1 MQKLLIFPWLNED
14 FAPTNPVMYSLLQM
28 KLYFSS
34 SPLFPPILKF
44 VVAAWLDTAEVLAEL
59 QLLLMQGSQL
69 ITLVPLWRL
78 LTLEV
83 DPRIVTQSSLFFLLE
98 GSVSFLLS

>member
-1 MQKLLIFPWLNED
+1 
-14 FAPTNPVMYSLLQM
+14 M

-59 QLLLMQGSQL
+59 QLLLMQGNQL
-69 ITLVPLWRL
+69 ITLLPLWRL

>member
-1 MQKLLIFPWLNED
+1 
-14 FAPTNPVMYSLLQM
+14 M

-34 SPLFPPILKF
+34 SPLFPPILEF

-59 QLLLMQGSQL
+59 QLLLMQGNQL

>member
-1 MQKLLIFPWLNED
+1 
-14 FAPTNPVMYSLLQM
+14 M

-59 QLLLMQGSQL
+59 QLLLMQGKQL